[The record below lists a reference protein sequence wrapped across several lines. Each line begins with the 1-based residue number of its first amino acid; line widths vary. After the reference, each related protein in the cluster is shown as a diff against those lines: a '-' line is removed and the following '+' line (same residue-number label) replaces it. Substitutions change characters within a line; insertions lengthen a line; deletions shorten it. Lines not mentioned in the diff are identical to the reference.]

1 MQSGFAPPLVTASEP
16 EQWPPRQAC
25 DGRSWGPSGLLAA
38 IYGEMKFLRQA
49 DGTSLECF
57 AQSMGGPFRKHKLKL
72 SCGIVEGD
80 RQKNMTL
87 TCRTGRVDRDRAVV
101 Q

>member
-1 MQSGFAPPLVTASEP
+1 
-16 EQWPPRQAC
+16 
-25 DGRSWGPSGLLAA
+25 
-38 IYGEMKFLRQA
+38 MKFLRQA

-101 Q
+101 QQMEDSMRVVTDLHRWILQMTPILNPRSIFVVHS